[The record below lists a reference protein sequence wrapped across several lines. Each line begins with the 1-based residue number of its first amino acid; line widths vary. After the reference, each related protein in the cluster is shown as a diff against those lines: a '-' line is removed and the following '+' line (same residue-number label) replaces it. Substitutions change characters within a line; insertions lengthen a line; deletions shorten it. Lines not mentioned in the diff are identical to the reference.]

1 MSLPTYESIGKLGR
15 SEALTELGSGDRDR
29 VSTALV
35 AIALHEPDRRWVEDQ
50 IAAHLLSPDPWVRG
64 LAAVCAG
71 HVARIHRALDTAR
84 LVPLIER
91 LLDDPQ
97 TQGRADD
104 ALSDIQIFIGA
115 VSTRS

>member
-1 MSLPTYESIGKLGR
+1 MKYEVIAKLRR
-15 SEALTELGSGDRDR
+15 SEALAELGSGEQDR

-35 AIALHEPDRRWVEDQ
+35 AIALHEPDRGWVEDR
-50 IAAHLLSPDPWVRG
+50 IAEHLLSPDPWVRG

-91 LLDDPQ
+91 LTDDPQ
-97 TQGRADD
+97 TEGRAQD
-104 ALSDIQIFIGA
+104 ALSDIRMFIGG
-115 VSTRS
+115 RSANS